1 MIVKTDCETDGSS
14 AAIVKREEISLLG
27 MTDELHSSGPR
38 WLLFSICPEWENW
51 PFASQPLNIWTYSIF
66 DVVWSC
72 KEGERSAGSLEECR
86 AQVRGDNFYC
96 LYVSHQ
102 QRFCWQNWSIYA
114 FHDNVQSNVLQIYHM
129 LWNSNNGDPQKQ
141 CQYEYNS
148 ERDLYIWFNLKVE
161 CGGMTCSIV
170 CFRIKCSA
178 FIYFTTRKINWMVG
192 CGRIK

>member
-1 MIVKTDCETDGSS
+1 
-14 AAIVKREEISLLG
+14 
-27 MTDELHSSGPR
+27 MTDELHSSGPC

-51 PFASQPLNIWTYSIF
+51 PDASQPLNIWTYSIF

-72 KEGERSAGSLEECR
+72 KEGERSAGSLEECI

-102 QRFCWQNWSIYA
+102 QRFCWQNWSTLFMTMFKAMPMFFKYI
-114 FHDNVQSNVLQIYHM
+114 I
-129 LWNSNNGDPQKQ
+129 W

-161 CGGMTCSIV
+161 CGGMTCSNV

>member
-1 MIVKTDCETDGSS
+1 MKTDCETNGSS
-14 AAIVKREEISLLG
+14 AAIVKRERFPLYWVLQGHDRWAAQLRSVLAFVFNMSWVG
-27 MTDELHSSGPR
+27 ELTICIPASEYLNIFNIWCCLKLQRRRKKCWIIRRVQSSG
-38 WLLFSICPEWENW
+38 E
-51 PFASQPLNIWTYSIF
+51 
-66 DVVWSC
+66 
-72 KEGERSAGSLEECR
+72 
-86 AQVRGDNFYC
+86 GDNFYC

-102 QRFCWQNWSIYA
+102 QRFCWQNWSTLFMTMFKAMPMFFKYI
-114 FHDNVQSNVLQIYHM
+114 I
-129 LWNSNNGDPQKQ
+129 W

-161 CGGMTCSIV
+161 CGGMTCSNV